1 MIRWRFLLT
10 RLIVVAT
17 ILMLLFWGLGPMASY
32 ITVRG
37 LEASTGAK
45 AEIGATR
52 VALFPPQIQ
61 FDDVRVAD
69 PRDDKEFRNAF
80 QADSINFVID
90 GDALLRRRWVID
102 QGSIAGLQIGTT
114 RDSSGHLDQT
124 IEDEIESSGPSMIE
138 QLLSSATDG
147 LSDRAEAL
155 GKDLETVRT
164 GKQIRER
171 WKNEYER
178 LVRETKTLEQRVE
191 TIREAASGIDNPL
204 RDWPELQRT
213 LAEAE
218 KVREQLIQLRQ
229 SMNAMPEEMRN
240 DLARL
245 EQAKQKDLDKVDAFV
260 PGDLSESK
268 NFGVDLVSAEIRRSL
283 NQLRDYLENGRTL
296 ANYTVVAPD
305 TERVRGEDYDFL
317 GGNRRPELM
326 VRHCDVSGTM
336 RADGKVFT
344 LSGVVENMTP
354 TPELLAD
361 PTRARLRL
369 EGPETV
375 DVDYVRDRR
384 QGDQLDR
391 LTLHWPEMNA
401 DPIRLGRGK
410 DVGIAIAG
418 GVREVWVQLA
428 SRGEHLEGRLVSK
441 QSGVNMRVDVKG
453 DAGASAA
460 AIQMNQ
466 SLANVDQVE
475 IDAEFEGTWKDI
487 DLKLNTN
494 LGDVFNNAARTAI
507 ASQMEASKAKVAAQ
521 VNEAHREQML
531 ELNEWMLAQ
540 QNQAQSLLARADKSV
555 EELSRKILNEINGAD
570 QYLGKLKTAFGSSL
584 R

>member
-37 LEASTGAK
+37 LEASTGAR
-45 AEIGATR
+45 ADIGATR
-52 VALFPPQIQ
+52 VGLFPPQIQ
-61 FDDVRVAD
+61 FDSVHVAD

-80 QADSINFVID
+80 QADSVNLVID
-90 GDALLRRRWVID
+90 GDALLRRRWVIR

-114 RDSSGHLDQT
+114 RETSGHLEET
-124 IEDEIESSGPSMIE
+124 PDETEASGPSMIGN
-138 QLLSSATDG
+138 LLSSATNG
-147 LSDRAEAL
+147 LSARAEAM

-164 GKQIRER
+164 GEEIRRR
-171 WKNEYER
+171 WKSEYER
-178 LVRETKTLEQRVE
+178 LVQQTKELEKRVE

-213 LAEAE
+213 LAESEAA
-218 KVREQLIQLRQ
+218 REQLISLRNA
-229 SMNAMPEEMRN
+229 MNAMPDQMKS

-245 EQAKQKDLDKVDAFV
+245 EKAKQADLDKVDAFV

-283 NQLRDYLENGRTL
+283 SQLRDYLDSGRTL

-317 GGNRRPELM
+317 GRNRRPELM
-326 VRHCDVSGTM
+326 IRHCDVSGTM

-344 LSGVVENMTP
+344 LTGVVENMTP

-384 QGDQLDR
+384 QGEQLDR
-391 LTLHWPEMNA
+391 LTLHWPQMDA
-401 DPIRLGRGK
+401 DPIHLGRGK
-410 DVGIAIAG
+410 DVGVAIAG
-418 GVREVWVQLA
+418 GVREVWVQLS

-441 QSGVNMRVDVKG
+441 QTGVNMRLDVKG
-453 DAGASAA
+453 DAGASTA

-466 SLANVDQVE
+466 SLANVDHVE
-475 IDAEFEGTWKDI
+475 IDAEFNGTWEDL

-494 LGDVFNNAARTAI
+494 LGQVFNDAAKTAI
-507 ASQMEASKAKVAAQ
+507 ASQMEASKAKVAAE
-521 VNEAHREQML
+521 VDEAHREQML

-540 QNQAQSLLARADKSV
+540 QNQAQSLLAKADKSV
-555 EELSRKILNEINGAD
+555 EDLSRKILSEINGAD